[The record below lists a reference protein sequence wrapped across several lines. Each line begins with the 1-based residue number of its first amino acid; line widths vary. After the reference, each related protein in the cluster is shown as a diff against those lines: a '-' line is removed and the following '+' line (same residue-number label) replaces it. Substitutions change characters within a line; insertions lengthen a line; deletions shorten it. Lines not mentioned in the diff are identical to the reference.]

1 MSVNLSHNAIDDW
14 LHVGSNPSEPADII
28 HLSKNLGV
36 NAVVN
41 LQSDEDFAL
50 RAINWQAF
58 WTVYTAHGIAVERVP
73 IQDFMRPDLLRHM
86 EQAVETVRRYRDQG
100 STVYLHCNAGVN
112 RSPTVAIGYY
122 ALHGGLSLEEA
133 AAFVQGRRNC
143 VPYLDVVERWLAQR

>member
-1 MSVNLSHNAIDDW
+1 MSVNLSHNPIDDW
-14 LHVGSNPSEPADII
+14 LHVGSYPSEPADIT
-28 HLSKNLGV
+28 HLAKELGV
-36 NAVVN
+36 TAVVN

-58 WTVYTAHGIAVERVP
+58 WNVYTANGIAVERVP

-86 EQAVETVRRYRDQG
+86 EEAVETVRRFRDGG

-122 ALHGGLSLEEA
+122 ALHGGLSVADA
-133 AAFVQGRRNC
+133 AALVRGRREC